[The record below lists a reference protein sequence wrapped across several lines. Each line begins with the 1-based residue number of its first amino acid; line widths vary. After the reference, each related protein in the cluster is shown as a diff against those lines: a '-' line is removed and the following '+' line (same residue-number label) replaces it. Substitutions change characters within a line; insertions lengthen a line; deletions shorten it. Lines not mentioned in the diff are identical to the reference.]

1 MANTRGSLRVLLGAA
16 PGVGK
21 TYAML
26 QEGRRLRDEGKDV
39 VIALLETHGRR
50 ATAQASEGLEQVP
63 RRRVR
68 YRGMWLDEM
77 DLFKVV
83 ERAPQVALVD
93 EFAHS
98 NAPGSVHAKRW
109 QDVEDLLDAGIDVI
123 TTINVQHIESLNDVV
138 RGITGSE
145 QRETVPDKVLRSA
158 TQIELVDLPPEGL
171 RERLSAGLVYQPDRV
186 DAALSNYFRLGNL
199 TALRELALLWLAGR
213 VDEALKA
220 YRSEHHISAKWETRE
235 RVVVALSGGPEGE
248 QLLRRGARV
257 ARASGGGDL
266 MAVHVTSE
274 DGLCGSDPVLLEQQR
289 DLVEQLGGSYHQITG
304 ESIADS
310 LLQFARANNATQII
324 VGVSR
329 RSAISRWLGRP
340 SSTNEIISKSGD
352 IDVHVVTHAF
362 AHRRMLAR
370 LRLPRRRR
378 TMTTPRIALGFL
390 FACLAVPAVAMLLAL
405 ASDPLFAARDALVLQ
420 LIVVASALIGGVAPA
435 TMAAVLSG
443 LALDYLYVAPTGS
456 LHMPHWQDW
465 LTMLLYV
472 AVGVIV
478 SFVVDR
484 AGERARQAQR
494 ASAESE
500 MLAAISGAVL
510 RSGDP
515 LEAIVSRTREAFG
528 FTCVRV
534 VKDGEVLASD
544 GDESDGG
551 ESDVD
556 ARSVRGETDPGEKGA
571 ERDGRTGL
579 GLFGADRVGL
589 GPDGAGPA
597 RRPPDGSGMSA
608 ASAMTPSSGTIA
620 IGDDGVTLELYGHP
634 IEASD
639 QRLLMAVASQI
650 LTVLEHNVLAQKA
663 QEVEPLAA
671 AEKMRTA
678 LLNAVSHDLRRPL
691 ASATAAVSGL
701 RRMGDT
707 MSGEDRDELLA
718 VADESLGQLTK
729 LVTDLLDV
737 SRIREG
743 ALPLAMVASDV
754 GAAIVPVLDER
765 HIGPGKVDLDLDPQL
780 PLVMADPPLLK
791 RALANV
797 VENAMRFTPEDGR
810 IHISASAF
818 NGMVEIRV
826 ADRGP
831 GVPDERKADI
841 FVPFH
846 RLGDTDNTTGL
857 GLGMALS
864 KGFVESM
871 GGSIEAEDTPG
882 GGLTMVVGLHAADP
896 ALRLGQPIPTADI
909 PASAER
915 VEAATL
921 AVSGMVSD
929 VMLPLRGE
937 ASADVLEGLMG
948 RALNGAG
955 GRPDASGG
963 HKDVTGG
970 RPDASGGRPDGSGG
984 RPETTGGYEDVTGGR
999 TGVVKSA
1006 GRANLSGRENKQNGA
1021 NRVGGVNIA
1030 GVEGRTDETDGMN
1043 RANPTNDYTTI
1054 VGASRNDPKEAR

>member
-1 MANTRGSLRVLLGAA
+1 MLLGAA

-26 QEGRRLRDEGKDV
+26 QEGRRLRSEGKDV
-39 VIALLETHGRR
+39 VIALLETHGRQ
-50 ATAQASEGLEQVP
+50 ATAQAAEGIEQVP

-83 ERAPQVALVD
+83 ERGPQVALVD

-138 RGITGSE
+138 RGITGSA
-145 QRETVPDKVLRSA
+145 QRETVPDKVLRAA

-171 RERLSAGLVYQPDRV
+171 RERLAAGLVYQPNRV

-220 YRSEHHISAKWETRE
+220 YRDEHHISAKWETRE

-248 QLLRRGARV
+248 RLLRRGARV

-266 MAVHVTSE
+266 MGVHVTSE
-274 DGLCGSDPVLLEQQR
+274 DGLRGSDPVLLEQQR
-289 DLVEQLGGSYHQITG
+289 ELVEQLGGSYHQITG
-304 ESIADS
+304 ESIADA

-362 AHRRMLAR
+362 AHRQTLLRW
-370 LRLPRRRR
+370 RLPRARR
-378 TMTTPRIALGFL
+378 TMTMPRIAAGFL
-390 FACLAVPAVAMLLAL
+390 FSCFAVPAVAGLLAF
-405 ASDPLFAARDALVLQ
+405 ASDPMFAARDALVLQ

-443 LALDYLYVAPTGS
+443 LALDYLYVAPTGT

-515 LEAIVSRTREAFG
+515 LEAIVARMREAFG
-528 FTCVRV
+528 FTRVRV
-534 VKDGEVLASD
+534 VRGDEVLASD
-544 GDESDGG
+544 GDEA
-551 ESDVD
+551 D
-556 ARSVRGETDPGEKGA
+556 AA
-571 ERDGRTGL
+571 I
-579 GLFGADRVGL
+579 
-589 GPDGAGPA
+589 
-597 RRPPDGSGMSA
+597 
-608 ASAMTPSSGTIA
+608 PSTIA
-620 IGDDGVTLELYGHP
+620 IGDEGVTLELYGRA
-634 IEASD
+634 IEAND

-701 RRMGDT
+701 RRMGHT
-707 MSGEDRDELLA
+707 ISEEDRDELLA

-780 PLVMADPPLLK
+780 PLVMADPPLLR

-797 VENAMRFTPEDGR
+797 VDNAMRFTSEEGR
-810 IHISASAF
+810 IRISASAF

-831 GVPDERKADI
+831 GVPDERKADM

-882 GGLTMVVGLHAADP
+882 GGLTLVIGLHAADA
-896 ALRLGQPIPTADI
+896 ALRLGQPIPPADI
-909 PASAER
+909 PAS
-915 VEAATL
+915 TM
-921 AVSGMVSD
+921 AVSGMLSD

-937 ASADVLEGLMG
+937 ASADVLEGLVG
-948 RALNGAG
+948 RALNVAG
-955 GRPDASGG
+955 GG
-963 HKDVTGG
+963 
-970 RPDASGGRPDGSGG
+970 PDGAVD
-984 RPETTGGYEDVTGGR
+984 DVR
-999 TGVVKSA
+999 T
-1006 GRANLSGRENKQNGA
+1006 N
-1021 NRVGGVNIA
+1021 
-1030 GVEGRTDETDGMN
+1030 
-1043 RANPTNDYTTI
+1043 
-1054 VGASRNDPKEAR
+1054 PKEVR